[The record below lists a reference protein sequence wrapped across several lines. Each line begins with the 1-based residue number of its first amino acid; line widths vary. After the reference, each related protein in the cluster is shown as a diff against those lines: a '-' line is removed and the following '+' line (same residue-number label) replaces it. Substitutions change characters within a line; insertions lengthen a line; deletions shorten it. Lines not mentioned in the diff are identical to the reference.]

1 MLHGVP
7 VQRLAP
13 GPRGGGVEGEL
24 TPEQVLAT
32 YFRGPQDGIFTD
44 GGARP
49 NPGTGGWGWVHV
61 EAGRI
66 LAQGH
71 GGDRNTTNN
80 RMELSAII
88 DALRHLAPDAKA
100 VLYTDSDLCVKT
112 LTIWARGW
120 QARGW
125 RKKDGEIKNH
135 DLVQQAWA
143 LVQERPGVKLQWIK
157 AHDGSRWNEYV
168 DALATEFLRGR

>member
-1 MLHGVP
+1 M
-7 VQRLAP
+7 
-13 GPRGGGVEGEL
+13 
-24 TPEQVLAT
+24 TT
-32 YFRGPQDGIFTD
+32 YFRGPQDGVFTD

-49 NPGTGGWGWVHV
+49 NPGQGGWGWVYV

-71 GGDRNTTNN
+71 GGDRQTTNN
-80 RMELSAII
+80 RMEMSAII
-88 DALRHLAPDAKA
+88 DALRHLPPDAA
-100 VLYTDSDLCVKT
+100 TVLYSDSDLCIKT
-112 LTIWARGW
+112 LTQWARGW
-120 QARGW
+120 EARGW
-125 RKKDGEIKNH
+125 RKKDGEIKNL

-143 LVQERPGVKLQWIK
+143 LVQERPHVRLQWIK